1 MVPINF
7 LEQVIFGSGMLHL
20 VKSRSPDPSCADN
33 CVKAQNMV
41 ARSPRQQGIKIWVV
55 REAEVGQT
63 SPELP

>member
-1 MVPINF
+1 M
-7 LEQVIFGSGMLHL
+7 IFGSGMLHL
-20 VKSRSPDPSCADN
+20 VKSRSPDPGCADN
-33 CVKAQNMV
+33 WVKAQNMV